1 MSEEIKK
8 APRGKKTTSPA
19 STGGNSTQNEDN
31 VRELRIEIS
40 KYSALDSIL
49 GSNKKTLRVLCA
61 VFFMAVLLFF
71 AIFVVT
77 ISLKK
82 MYAYSDI
89 TTNGLGATTIK
100 SEKNEVSYWLY
111 NTSQLWSNSGITV
124 QRGDII
130 TVRSSGK
137 FNTAIH
143 HLYDAAKEN
152 TMLADKWVG
161 SEGEVDN
168 PDVRSSTFKRRQ
180 FRMFPNMPTGA
191 LVMQVANNN
200 PLDSQADSDEEGKK
214 NFYFIGKER
223 ENIYIENSGSL
234 YFSLNDIVLNK
245 RTIIEMLYKCLENDN
260 IKLSK
265 QACFDEPETLFA
277 AFNEQYGKEIEKAA
291 PGERKL
297 GVLKIGITKIKEK
310 NLELPLS
317 KYETDHIVGYEDGD
331 AIVKM
336 CELEYYFYA
345 QPDVGGDN
353 YKTAWFDDNLGSFL
367 IIIEKN
373 SSK

>member
-1 MSEEIKK
+1 
-8 APRGKKTTSPA
+8 
-19 STGGNSTQNEDN
+19 
-31 VRELRIEIS
+31 
-40 KYSALDSIL
+40 
-49 GSNKKTLRVLCA
+49 
-61 VFFMAVLLFF
+61 
-71 AIFVVT
+71 
-77 ISLKK
+77 
-82 MYAYSDI
+82 
-89 TTNGLGATTIK
+89 
-100 SEKNEVSYWLY
+100 
-111 NTSQLWSNSGITV
+111 
-124 QRGDII
+124 
-130 TVRSSGK
+130 
-137 FNTAIH
+137 
-143 HLYDAAKEN
+143 
-152 TMLADKWVG
+152 MLADKWVG

-214 NFYFIGKER
+214 NFYYIGKER

-265 QACFDEPETLFA
+265 QDCFDEPETLFA
-277 AFNEQYGKEIEKAA
+277 AFNKQYGNEIEKAA